1 MRKDKFWDNFAKS
14 VGIVLLTTFIVLFLI
29 PIGCMIYKVNIVSS
43 EYIEVTGLFLS
54 LLSLLLGAYSVW
66 SAWSSNR
73 TADRMVSKLDRLISG
88 QESIKGALN
97 NSPSKTQGSN
107 NGSWANDEYH
117 E

>member
-1 MRKDKFWDNFAKS
+1 MRKDKFWNNFAKS
-14 VGIVLLTTFIVLFLI
+14 VGIVLLVAFIVLFLV
-29 PIGCMIYKVNIVSS
+29 PAGCMIYNVNIVSS
-43 EYIEVTGLFLS
+43 RYMEVTGFFLTI
-54 LLSLLLGAYSVW
+54 LSLLLGAYSVW

-97 NSPSKTQGSN
+97 SSPSKTQGS
-107 NGSWANDEYH
+107 GDGFWANDEYH